1 MKTNYESKRSEE
13 SRKIIQIIGSYAE
26 KNSKRTKE
34 KRTTYTSILERCIQ
48 DLATYGIE
56 ND

>member
-34 KRTTYTSILERCIQ
+34 KRTTYTSILERCI
-48 DLATYGIE
+48 
-56 ND
+56 

>member
-13 SRKIIQIIGSYAE
+13 SRKIIQIIGSYAQ
-26 KNSKRTKE
+26 KNSKRTKD

-56 ND
+56 RD

>member
-56 ND
+56 RD